1 MEASKDTVWDIL
13 RGDYRMLILQHPK
26 NAAKRA
32 YFTGRLLKQCEN
44 DGAKFHSLFDFYVS
58 YLMTNCSDVTV
69 VRTVATWLSKCGV
82 SPNPKYLGSYDDFH
96 RQYGKK
102 ILRKDTGLK
111 QKYIPYKERI

>member
-1 MEASKDTVWDIL
+1 MTWRIL
-13 RGDYRMLILQHPK
+13 SGDYRELILLHPK

-32 YFTGRLLKQCEN
+32 YFTGRLLKQCEH

-96 RQYGKK
+96 KHYSKK
-102 ILRKDTGLK
+102 ILKHDMRLK
-111 QKYIPYKERI
+111 QKYIPYKERG